1 MKNKRKNYIPKFFTK
16 KIAVRLFAY
25 MSFNVIFVL
34 LICCIFNAFALSVF
48 YTKEK
53 TNELVS
59 TLYEIEEI
67 YSEGGSADSQN
78 LTFEKISNDTNI
90 HIVIIDDLNRVAY
103 SSLPEDAI
111 RFEMRVPA
119 SVSSGSETSDS
130 YITVEKFR
138 IYKAYRG
145 AGEYYLRLPKGSNY
159 SGNDTMPENMLKT
172 PRSKLVRKT
181 DKYEI
186 RNNFNS
192 RLNSFEVVLNS
203 VLDNGYSVRLSL
215 AMSPI
220 NDSVKYLNRFLLT
233 VGGISIIIS
242 FIPMMFLIRSFTLPI
257 KKLSDIAKNMAN
269 LNFDKKYTGR
279 QENEVGELGT
289 SINTMSEKLEATI
302 RELQND
308 LIEKESLDRRRRE
321 FLSNV
326 SHELKTPIALIE
338 AYAEGLNENTAMD
351 EADRAYYC
359 EVILDEAD
367 KMSNIIQKLMS
378 LMRLESGDDTVE
390 FSDYNINEQ
399 ISRIISEQKVIYTGE
414 DTLEIEFNPNRDY
427 FVTADEFLIDEVL
440 TNYLT
445 NAVKYRFGNKP
456 IRIFADEVDNDKI
469 RVNVYN
475 STAEP
480 FGEEELLKIWDR
492 FYMADKARTYR
503 SGSRGLGLSIVSAI
517 MKAHNCE
524 YGVENADDG
533 AIFWFT
539 LRKAADIKE

>member
-1 MKNKRKNYIPKFFTK
+1 MKKKKRNYIPKFFTR

-25 MSFNVIFVL
+25 MSFNVLFVL

-59 TLYEIEEI
+59 TLYQIEDI
-67 YSEGGSADSQN
+67 YSEDGTEDSQN
-78 LTFEKISNDTNI
+78 LMFEKISNDTNI
-90 HIVIIDDLNRVAY
+90 HIVIIDDSNHVAY

-111 RFEMRVPA
+111 RFEMRLPA
-119 SVSSGSETSDS
+119 SISKDGDS
-130 YITVEKFR
+130 TDTYITIEKFK
-138 IYKAYRG
+138 IYKSYQDV
-145 AGEYYLRLPKGSNY
+145 GEYFLHIPDRLQPHSRFNGS
-159 SGNDTMPENMLKT
+159 SSENRLKNSK
-172 PRSKLVRKT
+172 SKLIRKT

-192 RLNSFEVVLNS
+192 RLNSFEVVLSS
-203 VLDNGYSVRLSL
+203 VLKNGYNVRLSL

-220 NDSVKYLNRFLLT
+220 NDSVKYLNRFLLII
-233 VGGISIIIS
+233 GGISIIIS
-242 FIPMMFLIRSFTLPI
+242 LIPMMFLIRSFTLPI

-269 LNFDKKYTGR
+269 LNFDKKYMGH
-279 QENEVGELGT
+279 QENEIGELGI
-289 SINTMSEKLEATI
+289 SINIMSEKLETTI
-302 RELQND
+302 RELKND

-378 LMRLESGDDTVE
+378 LMRLESGDDTVD

-399 ISRIISEQKVIYTGE
+399 ISRIISEQKVIYAG
-414 DTLEIEFNPNRDY
+414 DDKLEIDFNPTSDY
-427 FVTADEFLIDEVL
+427 LVTADEFLIDEVL

-445 NAVKYRFGNKP
+445 NAIKYKFGDMP
-456 IRIFADEVDNDKI
+456 IKIYVTELGSDKI
-469 RVNVYN
+469 QVNVFN
-475 STAEP
+475 ATAEP
-480 FGEEELLKIWDR
+480 FSEEELLKIWDR
-492 FYMADKARTYR
+492 FYMADKARTYA

-524 YGVENADDG
+524 YGVQNENNG
-533 AIFWFT
+533 AVFWFT
-539 LRKAADIKE
+539 LQSQKI